1 MKKTRFLRQQSGVAV
16 VTALLL
22 TALAITIV
30 ASLFWQQQ
38 VQVRSIENQRYQLQK
53 KWVLRGAL
61 DWAALILR
69 EDERTSKVDHLGEP
83 WAVNLGDTRLDQ
95 YVENGKSDT
104 EDSEASLS
112 GQISDAQA
120 KFNLTNL
127 AKNGV
132 VNLREQTA
140 FAKLLSNLRMDPSL
154 AQHVA
159 AQIALTQERLA
170 VGPSAPGTSG
180 ADGAKPIGA
189 GSAGGDRA
197 GDATG
202 RATGD
207 ASKPVITNP
216 GGDSTFGLS
225 AGLNSEV
232 QFLKFSQIDDL
243 LSVPGFTP
251 QMIGQLKNFVTVL
264 PVETKINV
272 NTTSAEVLSARLE
285 NVSMSDAAL
294 MIATRDRT
302 YFLDFERFKLNFP
315 DKVEA
320 NADQVLDFRTKY
332 FVING
337 RVKLNRSLLEVNA
350 LFEREGQRVQVL
362 WIKES

>member
-1 MKKTRFLRQQSGVAV
+1 MTMLPDVVFNLRRQAGVAV

-22 TALAITIV
+22 TTLAITIV

-69 EDERTSKVDHLGEP
+69 EDERISKVDHLGEP

-95 YVENGKSDT
+95 YVENGKTDV
-104 EDSEASLS
+104 EDSEATLS

-120 KFNLTNL
+120 KFNLSNL

-132 VNLREQTA
+132 VNLREQA
-140 FAKLLSNLRMDPSL
+140 VFAKLLSNLRMDASL
-154 AQHVA
+154 AQQVA
-159 AQIALTQERLA
+159 AQIALTQERTMT
-170 VGPSAPGTSG
+170 GPPAPSG
-180 ADGAKPIGA
+180 STGA
-189 GSAGGDRA
+189 GDTDKGSDKGSDS
-197 GDATG
+197 T
-202 RATGD
+202 
-207 ASKPVITNP
+207 SKPGSETLV
-216 GGDSTFGLS
+216 GESSGGLS
-225 AGLNSEV
+225 TSSGSEV
-232 QFLKFSQIDDL
+232 QFLRFSQIDDL
-243 LSVPGFTP
+243 LAVPGFSP
-251 QMIGQLKNFVTVL
+251 EMLIRLKNFVTVL

-294 MIATRDRT
+294 MIAARDRA
-302 YFLDFERFKLNFP
+302 YFLDFERFKLQFS
-315 DKVEA
+315 DKVSESA
-320 NADQVLDFRTKY
+320 KEVLDFKTNF

>member
-1 MKKTRFLRQQSGVAV
+1 MTMLPDVVFNLRRQAGVAV

-22 TALAITIV
+22 TTLAITIV

-69 EDERTSKVDHLGEP
+69 EDERISKVDHLGEP

-95 YVENGKSDT
+95 YVENGKTDV
-104 EDSEASLS
+104 EDSEATLS

-120 KFNLTNL
+120 KFNLSNL

-132 VNLREQTA
+132 VNLREQA
-140 FAKLLSNLRMDPSL
+140 VFAKLLSNLRMDASL
-154 AQHVA
+154 AQQVA
-159 AQIALTQERLA
+159 AQIALTQERTMT
-170 VGPSAPGTSG
+170 GPPAPSG
-180 ADGAKPIGA
+180 STGA
-189 GSAGGDRA
+189 GDTDKGSDKGSDS
-197 GDATG
+197 T
-202 RATGD
+202 
-207 ASKPVITNP
+207 SKPGSETPV
-216 GGDSTFGLS
+216 GESSSGLS
-225 AGLNSEV
+225 TSSGSEV
-232 QFLKFSQIDDL
+232 QFLRFSQIDDL
-243 LSVPGFTP
+243 LAVPGFSP
-251 QMIGQLKNFVTVL
+251 EMLIRLKNFVTVL

-294 MIATRDRT
+294 MIAARDRA
-302 YFLDFERFKLNFP
+302 YFLDFERFKLQFS
-315 DKVEA
+315 DKVSESA
-320 NADQVLDFRTKY
+320 RDVLDFRTKF

>member
-1 MKKTRFLRQQSGVAV
+1 MTMLPDVVFNLRRQAGVAV

-22 TALAITIV
+22 TTLAITIV

-61 DWAALILR
+61 DWAVLILR
-69 EDERTSKVDHLGEP
+69 EDERISKVDHLGEP

-95 YVENGKSDT
+95 YVENGKTDV
-104 EDSEASLS
+104 EDSEATLS

-120 KFNLTNL
+120 KFNLSNL

-132 VNLREQTA
+132 VNLREQA
-140 FAKLLSNLRMDPSL
+140 VFAKLLSNLRMDASL
-154 AQHVA
+154 AQQVA
-159 AQIALTQERLA
+159 AQIALTQERTMT
-170 VGPSAPGTSG
+170 GPPAPSG
-180 ADGAKPIGA
+180 STGA
-189 GSAGGDRA
+189 GDTDKGSDKGSDS
-197 GDATG
+197 T
-202 RATGD
+202 
-207 ASKPVITNP
+207 SKPGSETPV
-216 GGDSTFGLS
+216 GESSSGLS
-225 AGLNSEV
+225 TSSGSEV
-232 QFLKFSQIDDL
+232 QFLRFSQIDDL
-243 LSVPGFTP
+243 LAVPGFSP
-251 QMIGQLKNFVTVL
+251 EMLIRLKNFVTVL

-294 MIATRDRT
+294 MIAARDRA
-302 YFLDFERFKLNFP
+302 YFLDFERFKLQFS
-315 DKVEA
+315 DKVSESA
-320 NADQVLDFRTKY
+320 RDVLDFRTKF

>member
-1 MKKTRFLRQQSGVAV
+1 MKNTHFLRQQSGVAV

-22 TALAITIV
+22 TTLAITIV

-140 FAKLLSNLRMDPSL
+140 FAKLLSNLRMDAGL

-159 AQIALTQERLA
+159 AQIALTQERIP
-170 VGPSAPGTSG
+170 VGPSAPGPGNDTS
-180 ADGAKPIGA
+180 KLSST
-189 GSAGGDRA
+189 GSSGGDKTPL
-197 GDATG
+197 ATG
-202 RATGD
+202 SVSQSGTPNSG
-207 ASKPVITNP
+207 S
-216 GGDSTFGLS
+216 DSTIGLS
-225 AGLNSEV
+225 TGLNSEV
-232 QFLKFSQIDDL
+232 QFLRFSQIDDL
-243 LSVPGFTP
+243 LAVPGFTP
-251 QMIGQLKNFVTVL
+251 QMISQLKNFVTVL

-302 YFLDFERFKLNFP
+302 YFLDFQRFKLNFP
-315 DKVEA
+315 DKVET
-320 NADQVLDFRTKY
+320 NAEEVLDFKTNY

-362 WIKES
+362 WIKEN